1 MSIHTDTR
9 NRLKK
14 ISDLVAFDDLL
25 NRSTLS
31 DTDKTILRLHYLDEK
46 DFRFIADTLGF
57 AESTIK
63 KRHLKALD
71 KLIKLF

>member
-31 DTDKTILRLHYLDEK
+31 DIDKALLRLHYLEEK

-71 KLIKLF
+71 KLMKLF

>member
-46 DFRFIADTLGF
+46 DFRFIADKLGF

-71 KLIKLF
+71 KLMKLF

>member
-31 DTDKTILRLHYLDEK
+31 DTDKTILRLHYLGEK
-46 DFRFIADTLGF
+46 DFRFIADSLGF

-71 KLIKLF
+71 KLMKLF

>member
-31 DTDKTILRLHYLDEK
+31 DTDKTILRLHYLGEK
-46 DFRFIADTLGF
+46 ELRFIADSLGV
-57 AESTIK
+57 AERTIK

-71 KLIKLF
+71 KLMKLF

>member
-31 DTDKTILRLHYLDEK
+31 DTDKTILRLHYLKEK

-57 AESTIK
+57 AESTVK

-71 KLIKLF
+71 KLMKLF

>member
-31 DTDKTILRLHYLDEK
+31 DTDKTILRLHYLGEK
-46 DFRFIADTLGF
+46 DLRFIADSLGF

-71 KLIKLF
+71 KLMKLF